1 VIAPG
6 DITPRRDSDHEL
18 YVVVLSNTIHLA
30 AATGRVITCPFIPGE
45 IPSDTM
51 AMVVTVQD
59 PEGAALP
66 ELVQWLPVAALDEP
80 IGNIGA
86 AAVSD
91 TTRIISALVS

>member
-1 VIAPG
+1 MIAPG

-18 YVVVLSNTIHLA
+18 YVVVASNTIHLA

-80 IGNIGA
+80 IGNIGD

>member
-1 VIAPG
+1 MIAPG

-80 IGNIGA
+80 IGNIGD

>member
-1 VIAPG
+1 MIAPG

-30 AATGRVITCPFIPGE
+30 AATGRVITCPFILGE

-51 AMVVTVQD
+51 AMVVAVQD

-80 IGNIGA
+80 IGNIGDTA
-86 AAVSD
+86 LSD

>member
-80 IGNIGA
+80 IGNIGD
-86 AAVSD
+86 AAVSN

>member
-80 IGNIGA
+80 IGNIGDA
-86 AAVSD
+86 ALSD

>member
-80 IGNIGA
+80 IGNIGD

>member
-1 VIAPG
+1 MIAPG

-80 IGNIGA
+80 IGNIGD
-86 AAVSD
+86 AAVSN

>member
-80 IGNIGA
+80 IGNIGD

-91 TTRIISALVS
+91 TNRIISALVS

>member
-6 DITPRRDSDHEL
+6 DITPRRGSDHEL

-80 IGNIGA
+80 IGNIGDA
-86 AAVSD
+86 ALSD
-91 TTRIISALVS
+91 TTRIITALVS

>member
-1 VIAPG
+1 MIAPG

-18 YVVVLSNTIHLA
+18 YVVVLSNTIPLA

-80 IGNIGA
+80 IGNIGD

>member
-1 VIAPG
+1 MIAPG

-30 AATGRVITCPFIPGE
+30 AATGRLITCPFIPGE
-45 IPSDTM
+45 IPSDAM

-59 PEGAALP
+59 PEGAVLP

-80 IGNIGA
+80 IGNIGEA
-86 AAVSD
+86 ALSK
-91 TTRIISALVS
+91 TTTIIAALVS

>member
-1 VIAPG
+1 MIAPG

-30 AATGRVITCPFIPGE
+30 ATTGRVITCPFIPGE

-80 IGNIGA
+80 IGNIGD

>member
-80 IGNIGA
+80 IGNIGDA
-86 AAVSD
+86 ALSD
-91 TTRIISALVS
+91 TTRIITALVS